1 MTMKTAIE
9 NGQALA
15 RGLRTGAGVIAP
27 KIIESVNR
35 VGLPN
40 VLSKKDIKD
49 VLKNSRK
56 KHLL

>member
-1 MTMKTAIE
+1 MKTAIE